1 MEEQRHYFKISPE
14 NIIGD
19 IFQVT
24 YVDGVDVKSIIDP
37 CCSTTAFTSTTITG
51 ITGVYSG
58 MSQVLSGGTNGN
70 SLLTGLTVP
79 IVLTQVATDIGYYS
93 LFDGAILQKDV
104 ITNFVFS
111 GLTGTPYTYFVLNS
125 SDTEFKKFLSLTT
138 FTIDWG
144 DGTALQTI
152 TGNLPISHTY
162 PLTSQTYQ
170 ITLKANSPW
179 GISTVTKTIT
189 IPYTNVTIS
198 NPNGTATFQ
207 PAGGSWSATSFSYD
221 YIYTGDSNTNIND
234 YYSSNYTTV
243 PFLVTGYTQSQVND
257 LKQYGPASSLYASK
271 FKVGV
276 PVTGSSGTIGVF
288 WGPDPTGSYTAYTIN
303 NIDYY
308 DYVDGTTIFI
318 VSSSGYTSDNI
329 ILSAITKNEAL
340 LNVIDEA
347 EILSSVFVERGKNS
361 AYESVQR
368 LGEVDTL
375 GDLQKYGYGFFNIEK
390 Q

>member
-1 MEEQRHYFKISPE
+1 MEEQRYYFKISPE
-14 NIIGD
+14 NIVGD

-58 MSQVLSGGTNGN
+58 MSQVLSGGTNGT

-111 GLTGTPYTYFVLNS
+111 GLTGTPYTYYVLNS

-144 DGTALQTI
+144 DGTPTQTI
-152 TGNLPISHTY
+152 IGNLPISHIY
-162 PLTSQTYQ
+162 PVTSQTYQ
-170 ITLKANSPW
+170 ITLKADSPW

-189 IPYTNVTIS
+189 IPFTNVTIT

-207 PAGGSWSATSFSYD
+207 PAGGNWSATSFSYD

-243 PFLVTGYTQSQVND
+243 PFLVTGTTQSQVND
-257 LKQYGPASSLYASK
+257 LKQYGPASSLYSGK
-271 FKVGV
+271 FKIGV
-276 PVTGSSGTIGVF
+276 PVTGSSGTVGVF

-308 DYVDGTTIFI
+308 DYNDGTTIFI
-318 VSSSGYTSDNI
+318 VSSSGYTSNNI

-375 GDLQKYGYGFFNIEK
+375 GDLEKYGYGFFNIEK